1 MGLFDLFTHEGRLK
15 RHALRVANRDAQPE
29 DREASWRW
37 LADDASPRAVYALLT
52 RFDLSLSQQLK
63 DQAEKD
69 EVFKLLVGLGTKVEE
84 PLRQWLPR
92 AKNFALGLRLM
103 AATQGPPA
111 ALTAAKALLAAEAQ
125 ASAFH
130 PEKKKALLIWL
141 SDKTDDAI
149 ADLVRPL
156 LTDFDEDVRYAAVD
170 LLSKQPD
177 DAIHEAL
184 FDALV
189 RRDEDSQRVRHRIA
203 EAFADR
209 GWALGGREPGPRLPR
224 GFEVK
229 DDHIVRQGAV

>member
-69 EVFKLLVGLGTKVEE
+69 EVFRLLVGLGTRVEE

-103 AATQGPPA
+103 TATQGAAA
-111 ALTAAKALLAAEAQ
+111 ALTAAKELLGAEAK

-141 SDKTDDAI
+141 SDKSDPGI
-149 ADLVRPL
+149 AELVMPL
-156 LTDFDEDVRYAAVD
+156 LADFDEDVRYAAVD
-170 LLSKQPD
+170 LLAKQAD
-177 DAIHEAL
+177 ERVAAALLEAWL
-184 FDALV
+184 
-189 RRDEDSQRVRHRIA
+189 RKDEDSQRVRHRRA
-203 EAFADR
+203 EADAER
-209 GWALGGREPGPRLPR
+209 AWALGGREPGTRLPR
-224 GFEVK
+224 GFEVQ
-229 DDHIVRQGAV
+229 DDRIVRQGSA